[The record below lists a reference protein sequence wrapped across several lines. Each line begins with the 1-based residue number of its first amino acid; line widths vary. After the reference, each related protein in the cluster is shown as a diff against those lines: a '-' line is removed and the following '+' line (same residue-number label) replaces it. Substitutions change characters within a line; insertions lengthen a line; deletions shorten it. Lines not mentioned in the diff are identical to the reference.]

1 MTKVIN
7 VVTFDTFMNEKF
19 SFLQIELDTKYNQ
32 ILYIWYKKNLNM
44 SFTDQNTQICRQF
57 VDRPWW
63 VMMAFQRRDSYPCT
77 FWGPDSGTQT
87 PSTASAHYGQHLVT
101 WNEYNLWLSNYF
113 RVFTFTKFTVCLK
126 FDNQIANYRYLIK
139 QLLWNL

>member
-1 MTKVIN
+1 MLSHLILSWMK
-7 VVTFDTFMNEKF
+7 
-19 SFLQIELDTKYNQ
+19 SFLFCRLNWIQSTTKY
-32 ILYIWYKKNLNM
+32 YIYDIKKNLNM
-44 SFTDQNTQICRQF
+44 SFTDQNTQISRQL

-87 PSTASAHYGQHLVT
+87 PSTVSAHYGQHLVT

-126 FDNQIANYRYLIK
+126 FDDQIANYLIK